1 MTSQIRE
8 LSIDELCTV
17 CGCGIDGIEQ
27 KPRSPTPFADMIR
40 DRQSASDTS
49 NAPTTSTS
57 TSSPMPAVLVTFG
70 R

>member
-8 LSIDELCTV
+8 LSIGELCTV
-17 CGCGIDGIEQ
+17 CGCGIDGIDH
-27 KPRSPTPFADMIR
+27 KPRPATPFADMIR

-49 NAPTTSTS
+49 TAPTTSTS